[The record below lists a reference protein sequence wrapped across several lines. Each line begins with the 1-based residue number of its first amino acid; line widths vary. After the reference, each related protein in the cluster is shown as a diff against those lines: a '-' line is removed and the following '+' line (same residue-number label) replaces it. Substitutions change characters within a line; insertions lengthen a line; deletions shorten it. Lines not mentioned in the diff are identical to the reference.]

1 MATAPF
7 SQMVLYLKTMNSKSS
22 EGNVNFQRSR
32 KGNLKVKLS
41 TSGVLQLRGY
51 WLINN

>member
-7 SQMVLYLKTMNSKSS
+7 SQMVLYLKSINSKSS
-22 EGNVNFQRSR
+22 AGNIIYQRSR

-41 TSGVLQLRGY
+41 TSGVLQLRGD
-51 WLINN
+51 WLD